1 MLWIFG
7 YVSVCAPVVANMR
20 ESDKQA
26 NPRRVRWAGTMG
38 GWVHQTGA
46 SGAPCTME
54 HQPGAPC
61 VSLVAP
67 WWGRAGA
74 TGARPPAFDAGG
86 SGATQGAILVA
97 TVCRDATSLPHP
109 THLRNSLNSS
119 VWMRNLA
126 ARVH

>member
-1 MLWIFG
+1 
-7 YVSVCAPVVANMR
+7 
-20 ESDKQA
+20 
-26 NPRRVRWAGTMG
+26 
-38 GWVHQTGA
+38 
-46 SGAPCTME
+46 ME
-54 HQPGAPC
+54 HQPGAPS
-61 VSLVAP
+61 VFLVAP